1 MPETIS
7 RFRGMYRHPE
17 RVLALASLSLAALLA
32 LTPASFARHHGSPDQ
47 NAHPAPRLTS
57 DLTGSIPVRDGDH
70 VRLSTDLGSVVI
82 RSANDAGK
90 VDYRVHLET
99 DVAQKDA
106 RELLKSLTIEAH
118 PTPDGVALRAQV
130 SGHRSTGRLWVT
142 LEMDVPKDVNLDAS
156 TGGGNID
163 SSEVDGR
170 VNFET
175 RGGNITTARIGGPAH
190 LETGGGNIVV
200 NSVAGEAV
208 ATTGGGHIT
217 IGNVAGN
224 AILHTSGGHIRAGS
238 IQGTARL
245 ETGGGNIT
253 LERSGGE
260 LTAETGGGEIEVG
273 EAAGLVRAKTGGGGI
288 RVVRLVGPTD
298 LQTAGGSIYLTQ
310 VDSPVKASTEE
321 GGITA
326 WFVGPSKMAGVT
338 DLESSQGD
346 IVVHLPKELPVT
358 IDASVQMRGDHHV
371 IVDPALPLKVSYDDF
386 SKGSSRIVRAE
397 GDLNGGGELLR
408 LHTVAGNIQL
418 VLTDMDQQVEMYKQ
432 QMDRLK
438 MQMDKVKQQ
447 LDGVKQQ
454 LAPWSAAGS
463 GDSRGGDSQG
473 PGR

>member
-1 MPETIS
+1 MPGTTS
-7 RFRGMYRHPE
+7 RFRGIHRHHE
-17 RVLALASLSLAALLA
+17 KLLDLASLALAALLVSVP
-32 LTPASFARHHGSPDQ
+32 TSFARHHSSSDQ
-47 NAHPAPRLTS
+47 NAHPAARLTS

-70 VRLSTDLGSVVI
+70 VRLSTDLGSIVVH
-82 RSANDAGK
+82 SANDAGK

-99 DVAQKDA
+99 DAAEKDA

-118 PTPDGVALRAQV
+118 PTPDGMALKAQA

-142 LEMDVPKDVNLDAS
+142 LEMDVPKEVSLDVS

-163 SSEVDGR
+163 SSEIDGR
-170 VNFET
+170 VNLQT
-175 RGGNITTARIGGPAH
+175 RGGNITAGKIGGPAH
-190 LETGGGNIVV
+190 LETGGGNIVA
-200 NSVAGEAV
+200 SSIAGEVV
-208 ATTGGGHIT
+208 ASTGGGHIT
-217 IGNVAGN
+217 IGDVAGN

-310 VDSPVKASTEE
+310 VDSPVKASTEA

-338 DLESSQGD
+338 DLESSEGD
-346 IVVHLPKELPVT
+346 IIVHLPKELPVT

-386 SKGSSRIVRAE
+386 SKGSRIVRAE

-408 LHTVAGNIQL
+408 LRTVAGNIQL
-418 VLTDMDQQVEMYKQ
+418 VLTDMDKQVQMYKQ

-438 MQMDKVKQQ
+438 NQMDNLKQQ

-454 LAPWSAAGS
+454 LAPWSSVG
-463 GDSRGGDSQG
+463 GGDSQG